1 MLKLG
6 TTTYRIQHSR
16 DHERILLTVWRN
28 GRLAEH
34 KIHHLRRTK
43 DGAISSSMPG
53 RCFISA
59 NLSTPTA
66 ATTSPADMH
75 KNVYI
80 HAKMKPLQKPQ

>member
-16 DHERILLTVWRN
+16 DYERILLTIWRN

-43 DGAISSSMPG
+43 DGADIFFHAGHMFYVSE
-53 RCFISA
+53 FIDPHGSYHLA
-59 NLSTPTA
+59 S
-66 ATTSPADMH
+66 
-75 KNVYI
+75 
-80 HAKMKPLQKPQ
+80 

>member
-43 DGAISSSMPG
+43 DGADFFFHAGHMFYVSE
-53 RCFISA
+53 FIDPHGSYHLA
-59 NLSTPTA
+59 S
-66 ATTSPADMH
+66 
-75 KNVYI
+75 
-80 HAKMKPLQKPQ
+80 

>member
-1 MLKLG
+1 MICLPERRPPQMLKLG

-43 DGAISSSMPG
+43 DGADFFFHAGHMFYVSE
-53 RCFISA
+53 FIDPHGSYHLA
-59 NLSTPTA
+59 S
-66 ATTSPADMH
+66 
-75 KNVYI
+75 
-80 HAKMKPLQKPQ
+80 

>member
-16 DHERILLTVWRN
+16 DHERILLTIWRN

-43 DGAISSSMPG
+43 DGADFFFHAGHMFYVSE
-53 RCFISA
+53 FIDPHGSYHLA
-59 NLSTPTA
+59 S
-66 ATTSPADMH
+66 
-75 KNVYI
+75 
-80 HAKMKPLQKPQ
+80 